1 VLKAGKALERKA
13 YPEKAAPPINWGL
26 ILDGMESQMV
36 RLRNQKK
43 RIEAKGWVEQTDLK
57 ERFQEL
63 SRNMEG
69 IFNGNLMVLQKNR
82 HSGVNRSPGYL

>member
-1 VLKAGKALERKA
+1 
-13 YPEKAAPPINWGL
+13 
-26 ILDGMESQMV
+26 
-36 RLRNQKK
+36 K

-69 IFNGNLMVLQKNR
+69 ILTEI
-82 HSGVNRSPGYL
+82 